1 MKGKI
6 FAMFAVMMATLVVFG
21 AGNVQASTGNVAVNM
36 DVSTSKSVYTP
47 ADDIEITVHYIISI
61 IHPEDAIPL
70 MTRPM
75 VYILLDDQETG
86 PDDCID
92 WSETHTWTT
101 EPIEPVLPS
110 NLPDSTYEVTTYE
123 VIISIVY
130 PNPGAG
136 THTVE
141 AYVEVGTG
149 SGTYSDSDT
158 TNFIAAGPSSAATE
172 HIPENQGT
180 AHNPNL

>member
-6 FAMFAVMMATLVVFG
+6 FALFAVMMATLVVFG
-21 AGNVQASTGNVAVNM
+21 VGNVQASTGNVAVNM
-36 DVSTSKSVYTP
+36 DISTSKSVYTP
-47 ADDIEITVHYIISI
+47 ADDIEITVHYTIST
-61 IHPEDAIPL
+61 IHPEDAMSL
-70 MTRPM
+70 MSRPM
-75 VYILLDDQETG
+75 VDILLDGQEIG

-101 EPIEPVLPS
+101 EPIEPVIPI
-110 NLPDSTYEVTTYE
+110 NVPDSTYEVTTYE

-130 PNPGAG
+130 SNPGAG

-141 AYVEVGTG
+141 AYVQVSIGG
-149 SGTYSDSDT
+149 SIYSDSDT
-158 TNFIAAGPSSAATE
+158 TSFIAAGPSSAAIE

-180 AHNPNL
+180 ANNPNL